1 MLHVRATMGLT
12 KKLIHR
18 PVCQVDSDFNPPSCT
33 LREQCLQF
41 LVVSDLQEQSVQ
53 RAANRPP
60 ETPAWRK
67 IAQASGPRHK
77 MFLRGSQIMSSC
89 VDNAHKTT
97 MCRIFQSKMLLVYSI
112 WFNLEVHFKLWL
124 HLVAGF
130 HQVVSPWAGCSCISS
145 SPFVPLSPSWL

>member
-1 MLHVRATMGLT
+1 MGFNIEVCFHSPSAHIHQKEILNTVLHVRATLGLT

-33 LREQCLQF
+33 LREQCLQI
-41 LVVSDLQEQSVQ
+41 LVVFDLQEQSVQ

-67 IAQASGPRHK
+67 TAQASGPRHK

-89 VDNAHKTT
+89 VNNAHKTT
-97 MCRIFQSKMLLVYSI
+97 MCRIFQSKVLLVYSI
-112 WFNLEVHFKLWL
+112 DLILKYILNC
-124 HLVAGF
+124 GF
-130 HQVVSPWAGCSCISS
+130 T
-145 SPFVPLSPSWL
+145 L